1 MSQHEIVVYST
12 PFCGPCEQLKE
23 DLRSREIPFT
33 VQDPHMDE
41 EAADYL
47 ESRGLFT
54 TPVLRVGEETLTGF
68 QRAEVDALLGLALE
82 GEG

>member
-1 MSQHEIVVYST
+1 
-12 PFCGPCEQLKE
+12 
-23 DLRSREIPFT
+23 
-33 VQDPHMDE
+33 MDE

-68 QRAEVDALLGLALE
+68 QRAQVDALLGLALE
-82 GEG
+82 DEG

>member
-1 MSQHEIVVYST
+1 VQHEIIVYST

-23 DLRSREIPFT
+23 YLRSRRIPFS

-54 TPVLRVGEETLTGF
+54 TPVLRVGEETLAGF
-68 QRAEVDALLGLALE
+68 QRAQVDALLGLALE
-82 GEG
+82 DEG